1 MAGLMW
7 GHFRS
12 KAYTNTGDAVSVLT
26 LIIPGAFILLALVIL
41 CFAAYKI
48 KAKRFEFSTA
58 VWKLASI
65 KISIVSDEDPKP
77 TKPTTLE
84 S

>member
-1 MAGLMW
+1 M
-7 GHFRS
+7 
-12 KAYTNTGDAVSVLT
+12 
-26 LIIPGAFILLALVIL
+26 IPGAFVLLALVVL

-65 KISIVSDEDPKP
+65 KITIMSDEEPKP
-77 TKPTTLE
+77 AERTTPE
-84 S
+84 P

>member
-1 MAGLMW
+1 M
-7 GHFRS
+7 
-12 KAYTNTGDAVSVLT
+12 LT
-26 LIIPGAFILLALVIL
+26 LIIPGAFILLALVVL

-65 KISIVSDEDPKP
+65 KITIVSDENPQPAKQP
-77 TKPTTLE
+77 TPE
-84 S
+84 P